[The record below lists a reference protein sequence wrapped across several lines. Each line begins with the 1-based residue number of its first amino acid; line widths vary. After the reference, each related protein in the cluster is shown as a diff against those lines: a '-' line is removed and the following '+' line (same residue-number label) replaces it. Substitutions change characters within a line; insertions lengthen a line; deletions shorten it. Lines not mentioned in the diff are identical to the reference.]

1 MNYKEHT
8 NCRCCGHPNLKP
20 YLDLGE
26 KPLSNNLLNYPDE
39 KAEVYPLKVMLCEV
53 CGLSQLSVVVDP
65 ELLFG
70 HYVYRSSI
78 SQGYKDHCKAMAEEL
93 ADRYGINADSFHIDV
108 AGNDGALLHEFK
120 ELLKYDRAPL
130 NIDPARNL
138 FDIVEAQGIRMFTT
152 FWGVPAARHLA
163 TTAWPKA
170 DLITATNV
178 FAHVDN
184 TYEFLE
190 AISMALNKK
199 GVAIIE
205 FPYIRD
211 FIDKNE
217 FDTVYFEHLSYFSI
231 IPLDYMCKGLGLELI
246 DVTHHDIHGG
256 SVRCHIAKFGDYTRN
271 ENVDRYCEM
280 EIKEGLNKLSYYE
293 DWADRIAEIIAEFG
307 FKISALASKHKVY
320 GFAASAKG
328 NTLLNCAGITTK
340 EMPYII
346 DQTPEKIGK
355 YSPGT
360 GIPIEGMNRLIEDP
374 PDYLVILSWNFAS
387 EIIDKTT
394 KAGYKGKYLLPL
406 TQEIIH

>member
-1 MNYKEHT
+1 MRYKEHT
-8 NCRCCGHPNLKP
+8 NCRVCGNPNLKP

-26 KPLSNNLLNYPDE
+26 KPLSNNLLNSADE
-39 KAEVYPLKVMLCEV
+39 KAELYPLKVMLCEV

-65 ELLFG
+65 GILFG

-78 SQGYKDHCKAMAEEL
+78 SQGYKDHCKQMAEEL
-93 ADRYGINADSFHIDV
+93 ADRYGINSHSFHIDI

-120 ELLKYDRAPL
+120 EYLQYERRPL
-130 NIDPARNL
+130 NVDPARNL
-138 FDIVEAQGIRMFTT
+138 VDMNVAQDIRMFTA
-152 FWGVPAARHLA
+152 FWGVEAARHLLN
-163 TTAWPKA
+163 TDWPKA

-184 TYEFLE
+184 VYEFLE
-190 AISMALNKK
+190 AINMALNKH

-231 IPLDYMCKGLGLELI
+231 IPLDYMCKRLGLELI

-256 SVRCHIAKFGDYTRN
+256 SVRCHIAKFGDYDRH
-271 ENVDRYCEM
+271 ENVDRYIEA
-280 EIKEGLNKLSYYE
+280 EKVYNINHLAYYK
-293 DWADRIAEIIAEFG
+293 DWAEDIQDVITEVREWIG
-307 FKISALASKHKVY
+307 YHSLRNKIY

-328 NTLLNCAGITTK
+328 NVLLNCAGITKTQ
-340 EMPYII
+340 MPYII
-346 DQTPEKIGK
+346 DETPEKLGK
-355 YSPGT
+355 FSPGT
-360 GIPIEGMNRLIEDP
+360 GIPINGMARLTEDP
-374 PDYLVILSWNFAS
+374 PDYLVILSWNFAD
-387 EIIDKTT
+387 EIVQKCT
-394 KAGYKGKYLLPL
+394 KAGYKGKFLLPL